1 MPDAPEAPDLTG
13 QVVVVTGANAGI
25 GKETA
30 VALAGMGATMVMTAR
45 DPERGAAALAEVRER
60 TGSSRVELLALD
72 LADFDSIRT
81 CATELLARHDRL
93 DVLVENA
100 GLIMA
105 RRTETAN
112 GFETTFGVNHLGHF
126 YLTGLLLDRLR
137 ASAPSRIVVLAS
149 DAHKFAF
156 GGLRFDDLQTRRH
169 YRGFLAYS
177 RSKLANVLFTREL
190 ARRMSGTGV
199 TVNAVHP
206 GYVDSRFGRDGDTRL
221 DSLMGAGAKLFAI
234 GPEEGARTSIYLASS
249 PDVEGATGAYWY
261 KCTPAKMSKAARDD
275 ADGAAALGRER
286 SAGRRHGV
294 TTLGVMGQRRS

>member
-1 MPDAPEAPDLTG
+1 VTDASNPTDTPDLTG
-13 QVVVVTGANAGI
+13 KVVAVTGANAGI

-30 VALAGMGATMVMTAR
+30 VGLARMGATIVMTSR

-60 TGSSRVELLALD
+60 TGSDKVELLALD
-72 LADFDSIRT
+72 LADLASVRAFAS
-81 CATELLARHDRL
+81 ELLARYDRL
-93 DVLVENA
+93 DVLVDNA
-100 GLIMA
+100 GLVMA
-105 RRTETAN
+105 KRTETTD

-126 YLTGLLLDRLR
+126 ELTTLLLERLR
-137 ASAPSRIVVLAS
+137 ASAPSRVIVLAS

-156 GGLRFDDLQTRRH
+156 GGLKFDDLQTTRH

-177 RSKLANVLFTREL
+177 RSKLANVYFTREL

-206 GYVDSRFGRDGDTRL
+206 GYVDSRFGKDGDTRL
-221 DSLMGAGAKLFAI
+221 DSLMGIGAKLFAI
-234 GPEEGARTSIYLASS
+234 SPEEGARTSIYLASS

-275 ADGAAALGRER
+275 AAARRLWSESEALINAA
-286 SAGRRHGV
+286 S
-294 TTLGVMGQRRS
+294 